1 MDKIFRNFLS
11 GASQMLDTDDTLL
24 NKRFF
29 EQNFKKI
36 LIVIILL
43 LSYISLRYKYEESL
57 ANIGHLKSERNEARY
72 TSIEKWSILTRR
84 NRPELIRHKVANS
97 SVHLIESDERP
108 VEIN

>member
-1 MDKIFRNFLS
+1 MDKIFHNFMN
-11 GASQMLDTDDTLL
+11 GASLLLDSDDTLL

-43 LSYISLRYKYEESL
+43 LSYISLRYKYEECL
-57 ANIGHLKSERNEARY
+57 ANIGHLKNERNEARY

-84 NRPELIRHKVANS
+84 NRPELIRQKVAKS
-97 SVHLIESDERP
+97 SVNLIESDERP
-108 VEIN
+108 VEID